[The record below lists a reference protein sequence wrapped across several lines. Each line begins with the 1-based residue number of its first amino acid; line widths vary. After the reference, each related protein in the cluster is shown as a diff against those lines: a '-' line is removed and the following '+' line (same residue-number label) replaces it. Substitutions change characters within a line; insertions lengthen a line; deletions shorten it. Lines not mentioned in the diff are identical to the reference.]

1 MSNII
6 NFTEYTTND
15 IDPNNVL
22 DGAKDQCKKVI
33 VLGNCADGDFYCASS
48 TANKGDL
55 LHMIETFKFKLI
67 RGDFD

>member
-6 NFTEYTTND
+6 NFTGYTTND

-22 DGAKDQCKKVI
+22 DGAKDKCNQLL
-33 VLGNCADGDFYCASS
+33 VLGRCNDGDFYCAAS
-48 TANKGDL
+48 TANVGEL
-55 LHMIETFKFKLI
+55 LRMVELFKFKLM